1 MTPKTNK
8 QLLAEIHTVLLG
20 VPGSSDDGLVGTVS
34 ELATQVQGMSRA
46 VQANTTWR
54 KALAW
59 MVGVVVIGLAT
70 LVGIVVT

>member
-1 MTPKTNK
+1 MAPKTNA

-20 VPGSSDDGLVGTVS
+20 IPGSDDKGLVGVVA
-34 ELATQVQGMSRA
+34 ELCTQVQGMSRA
-46 VQANTTWR
+46 VQVNTTWR

-70 LVGIVVT
+70 LVGIVIT

>member
-1 MTPKTNK
+1 MAPKTNT

-20 VPGSSDDGLVGTVS
+20 IPGSDDKGLVGVVG

-46 VQANTTWR
+46 VQVNTTWR

>member
-1 MTPKTNK
+1 MTSKTNK

-20 VPGSSDDGLVGTVS
+20 IPGSDDKGLVGTVAQ
-34 ELATQVQGMSRA
+34 LCAQVQGMSRA

-70 LVGIVVT
+70 LIGIVVT

>member
-1 MTPKTNK
+1 MTSKTSK

-20 VPGSSDDGLVGTVS
+20 IPGSDDKGLVGVVG

-46 VQANTTWR
+46 VQVNTTWR

>member
-1 MTPKTNK
+1 MPKTNK
-8 QLLAEIHTVLLG
+8 QLITEIHTVLLG
-20 VPGSSDDGLVGTVS
+20 VDGSDDKGLVGTVS
-34 ELATQVQGMSRA
+34 MLCEQVQGMSRA
-46 VQANTTWR
+46 VQVNTTWR